1 MAIPSSTSVTDRSA
15 SLQAQSMQSQSR
27 TQVDESKADAS
38 KTETDKAETAQA
50 STSGSIRAEVKTQ
63 LNIQIIQASLE
74 VSINAGNDSQALLF
88 RSAIDNLN
96 EVLAPELGENAIQNA
111 AKQQDNSPEATA
123 DRILKFS
130 TGLFDAYAAQHPDK
144 DRETLAN
151 DFVDLIRGGFEK
163 GFKEAADILDGLGVL
178 QGDVE
183 SGINKTYDLV
193 QKGLDDFLTSLLP
206 KKETE
211 ETTAGSGT
219 TTSPTTGN
227 TSTGTTASDRATV
240 KA

>member
-15 SLQAQSMQSQSR
+15 TAQAQDSQ
-27 TQVDESKADAS
+27 TEATKPDAG
-38 KTETDKAETAQA
+38 KTEGAQA
-50 STSGSIRAEVKTQ
+50 STTGSIRAEVKTQ

-123 DRILKFS
+123 DRILKFA
-130 TGLFDAYAAQHPDK
+130 TGMFDAYAAQHPDK

-183 SGINKTYDLV
+183 GGINKTYDLV

-206 KKETE
+206 KKDGD
-211 ETTAGSGT
+211 ETTEDGSAVSPPATGGNPSGT
-219 TTSPTTGN
+219 TS
-227 TSTGTTASDRATV
+227 SDRATV

>member
-1 MAIPSSTSVTDRSA
+1 MAIPSSTSVTNRSA
-15 SLQAQSMQSQSR
+15 TVQTQDSQ
-27 TQVDESKADAS
+27 TEATKPDAG
-38 KTETDKAETAQA
+38 KTESAQA
-50 STSGSIRAEVKTQ
+50 STTGSIRAEVKSQ

-123 DRILKFS
+123 DRILKFA
-130 TGLFDAYAAQHPDK
+130 TGMFDAYAAQHPDK

-206 KKETE
+206 KKESEEGTE
-211 ETTAGSGT
+211 GGGSASSPAGGT
-219 TTSPTTGN
+219 I
-227 TSTGTTASDRATV
+227 STGTTASGRPTV
-240 KA
+240 KG